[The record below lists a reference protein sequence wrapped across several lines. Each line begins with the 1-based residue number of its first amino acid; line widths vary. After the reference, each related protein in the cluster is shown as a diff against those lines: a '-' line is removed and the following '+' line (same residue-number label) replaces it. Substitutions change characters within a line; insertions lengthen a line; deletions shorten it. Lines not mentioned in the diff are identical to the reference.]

1 MSDKTLSYKG
11 YCGSIETSIED
22 DCLFGKILFI
32 TDLVT
37 YEATTPAQL
46 KAAFENAVNVYVEQC
61 AEQGLHPNKP
71 FSGTLNVRLTQE
83 MHRAAA
89 IKAAGMGQT
98 LNEFIK
104 QCISLGIALDVSDV
118 SDIGHGHKTAAQS

>member
-1 MSDKTLSYKG
+1 MSDITLNYKG
-11 YCGSIETSIED
+11 YCGSIETSVED

-46 KAAFENAVNVYVEQC
+46 KSAFENAVDLYVEQC
-61 AEQGLHPNKP
+61 SAQGLQPDKP

-104 QCISLGIALDVSDV
+104 QCISLGIALDTSN
-118 SDIGHGHKTAAQS
+118 IGRGGKPAA

>member
-1 MSDKTLSYKG
+1 MSDKALSYKG
-11 YCGSIETSIED
+11 YCGSIETSVQD

-37 YEATTPAQL
+37 YEAATPSQL
-46 KAAFENAVNVYVEQC
+46 KSAFENAVDVYIEQC
-61 AEQGLHPNKP
+61 HQQGIQPNKP

-89 IKAAGMGQT
+89 IKAAGAGQT

-104 QCISLGIALDVSDV
+104 ECISLGLAEA
-118 SDIGHGHKTAAQS
+118 H